1 MAAEMVSQGDALVV
15 RSVEYP
21 HRWYDVF
28 GPNVVKYNLNT
39 AAVPTDDATGM
50 PSEFTNTL
58 VGASTFA
65 HTDVLGGGVIMTA
78 EALEN
83 DGVKLQLGDELGGA
97 GENVSFA
104 TRYPTYFGVKFQ
116 VNDADQTDVLFGFCV
131 TDTACLDAVADGIYF
146 RSVDESALL
155 YFVLEQDSVES
166 VTAVATL
173 TDAAD
178 VVAEFLY
185 DTDGNID
192 VYINGAL
199 AVTIADTDANFC
211 NDELLRL
218 TIEFL
223 SGAAAANTCTVKW
236 LRFAQIQ
243 N

>member
-39 AAVPTDDATGM
+39 AACPTDDTTGM
-50 PSEFTNTL
+50 PSEFVNTL

-65 HTDVLGGGVIMTA
+65 HTDVAGGGILLTA
-78 EALEN
+78 EAAEN

-104 TRYPTYFGVKFQ
+104 ARYPCYFGVKFQ

-131 TDTACLDAVADGIYF
+131 TDTACLDAVTDGLYF
-146 RSVDESALL
+146 RSIDESALL
-155 YFVLEQDSVES
+155 YFVLEQDSAETA
-166 VTAVATL
+166 TAVATL

-178 VVAEFLY
+178 VTAEFLY
-185 DTDGNID
+185 YTDGNVY

-199 AVTIADTDANFC
+199 VATLTDADANFC

-223 SGAAAANTCTVKW
+223 QGEIAANTCTIKW

-243 N
+243 